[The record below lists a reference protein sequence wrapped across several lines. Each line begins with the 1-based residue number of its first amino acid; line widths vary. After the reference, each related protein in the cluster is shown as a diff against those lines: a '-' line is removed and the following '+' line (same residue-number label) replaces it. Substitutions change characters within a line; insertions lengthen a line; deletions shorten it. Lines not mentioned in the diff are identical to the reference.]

1 MASFRVGIDN
11 YCLNPL
17 RLDAI
22 AVLGR
27 RRRSVLRSRSF
38 ITRRVSRRAP
48 VCTTVEKRG
57 RAFLHLCRQRGF
69 VSIGLAGIAV
79 LASFGCDDG
88 GPRVPARVIVSPDV
102 VLVGSVGVTEQF
114 EAHVVDAGGALIPG
128 AAVSW
133 SSSDESVADI
143 DPVSGHATAVGAGVA
158 TITATA
164 EPASGRATFEVFLA
178 EETDY
183 VPGQSYYG
191 RRQYIEYIAGDL
203 PIVLSAPHGGYELP
217 EEIADR
223 TWGVV
228 LQDRRTQELA
238 RTIGAAIYERTGG
251 YPHIIICRLHRSKL
265 DANREI
271 DEAAQGNVY
280 GEWAWSEYHDFIE
293 TAKAAVVERYGRG
306 LYLDLHGHGHEFQR
320 LELGYLLSAS
330 DLELSD
336 AELGQPA
343 YVNKSSIRTLAQEAD
358 SGFVALVRGSLSL
371 GGLLGARG
379 YPSVPSPA
387 YPDPGGYPYYTGG
400 YNTARHGSREGG
412 PISGVQVEANWEGV
426 RDSLG
431 NREAFAAALAE
442 ALEVYL
448 SEHFGIDIALPLAN
462 R

>member
-1 MASFRVGIDN
+1 MSKPPCSSA
-11 YCLNPL
+11 
-17 RLDAI
+17 
-22 AVLGR
+22 
-27 RRRSVLRSRSF
+27 
-38 ITRRVSRRAP
+38 T
-48 VCTTVEKRG
+48 
-57 RAFLHLCRQRGF
+57 RGF
-69 VSIGLAGIAV
+69 ISIGLAGITA

-102 VLVGSVGVTEQF
+102 VLVGSIGDTEQF
-114 EAHVVDAGGALIPG
+114 EARVLDADGSLIPG
-128 AAVSW
+128 VAVSW

-143 DPVSGHATAVGAGVA
+143 DAASGRATAAGAGVA

-164 EPASGRATFEVFLA
+164 EPATGRATFEVFLA

-183 VPGQSYYG
+183 VPGESYYG
-191 RRQYIEYIAGDL
+191 RRQYTEYIAGDL
-203 PIVLSAPHGGYELP
+203 PIVLSAPHGGYEEP
-217 EEIADR
+217 DEIPDR

-238 RTIGAAIYERTGG
+238 RTIGATIHERTGG
-251 YPHIIICRLHRSKL
+251 YPHIIISRLHRVKL
-265 DANREI
+265 DPNREI
-271 DEAAQGNVY
+271 DEAAQGNLY
-280 GEWAWSEYHDFIE
+280 AEWAWGEYHDFIE
-293 TAKAAVVERYGRG
+293 TAKAAVVEQVGRG

-336 AELGQPA
+336 AELAQPA

-358 SGFVALVRGSLSL
+358 AGFAELVRGSLSL
-371 GGLLGARG
+371 GGLLDARG
-379 YPSVPSPA
+379 FPSVPSPV
-387 YPDPGGYPYYTGG
+387 YPDPGGHPYYSGG

-412 PISGVQVEANWEGV
+412 PISGAQVEANWEGV
-426 RDSLG
+426 RDNTN